1 MNGYEIVKVKPI
13 HRINEEQVK
22 SFPLPF
28 TCFLTQ
34 TLNCNLPDRKFLSF
48 FNAEEIDF
56 ITAGAYI
63 PPYLQFVRM

>member
-22 SFPLPF
+22 GFPLPF

-34 TLNCNLPDRKFLSF
+34 TLNCNLSGQKIFEFLQCRR
-48 FNAEEIDF
+48 D
-56 ITAGAYI
+56 
-63 PPYLQFVRM
+63 